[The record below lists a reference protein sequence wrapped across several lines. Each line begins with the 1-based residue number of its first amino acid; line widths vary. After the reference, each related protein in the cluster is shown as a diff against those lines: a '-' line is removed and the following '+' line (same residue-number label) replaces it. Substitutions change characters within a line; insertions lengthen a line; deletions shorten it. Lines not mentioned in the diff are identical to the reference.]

1 MNPLDNGFKRQER
14 YLFNQ
19 DPLKLIQPV
28 DWNICNNLVNL
39 NSTGF
44 MQLLNQLVDG
54 FFPSYSYRVLVRCGK
69 VLLANRSFRDR
80 KT

>member
-1 MNPLDNGFKRQER
+1 
-14 YLFNQ
+14 
-19 DPLKLIQPV
+19 
-28 DWNICNNLVNL
+28 
-39 NSTGF
+39 
-44 MQLLNQLVDG
+44 MQLVNQLVDG